1 MSFFKM
7 REPWKTY
14 KPQLRQL
21 RLKTNKNLKYK
32 KFEKKSPWK
41 RAIFY
46 KNHKKT
52 WIFNPLKC

>member
-32 KFEKKSPWK
+32 KFEIKKILENVLFFTK
-41 RAIFY
+41 TM
-46 KNHKKT
+46 KKLEFLT
-52 WIFNPLKC
+52 P

>member
-1 MSFFKM
+1 MSFLKM

-32 KFEKKSPWK
+32 KFEIKKILENVLFFTK
-41 RAIFY
+41 TI
-46 KNHKKT
+46 KKLEFLT
-52 WIFNPLKC
+52 P